1 VTRFEFAPGSAPMM
15 LEDEDVARLDAANA
29 TLRAVLRE
37 VRDTMAGEPA
47 EAVYAALRAGV
58 AAREAEGFVVDERS
72 LRADAEAISEGS
84 LLG

>member
-1 VTRFEFAPGSAPMM
+1 MTRFQFAPGSAPMM

-47 EAVYAALRAGV
+47 VDVYAALRAGI
-58 AAREAEGFVVDERS
+58 AAREAEGFVLDERS
-72 LRADAEAISEGS
+72 LRADAEAISEGT
-84 LLG
+84 LFG